1 MIELSDFR
9 GSDCELNKFSEGVDP
24 VFFGIWTETGGEPCD
39 GCGFASGCKIK
50 GHPRPRS
57 PVVQVGSKPFER
69 ILLSSTNAEIAKVL
83 DVTKRQVAKMRQAGT
98 LEEALKGK

>member
-9 GSDCELNKFSEGVDP
+9 GSDCELNNRSEGVDP
-24 VFFGIWTETGGEPCD
+24 VFFEIWTKTGGEPCE
-39 GCGFASGCKIK
+39 GCGHASGCKIK
-50 GHPRPRS
+50 GRPHPRS
-57 PVVQVGSKPFER
+57 PAVQVGSKGFER
-69 ILLSSTNAEIAKVL
+69 ILLSNTNAEIAKIL